1 MINNFSYFLYENN
14 LTDYLNCYSTFLMT
28 HKDLKNNILNHRM
41 NFLINYYIQE
51 KNSKMKKY
59 KLIEYYIRSYKD
71 DYLKKTIEY
80 KTENENGNKN
90 ENKNK
95 NENANKNENGNENKN
110 ENPNDEDE
118 IELRDEDVEEHYKY
132 MFINPPRKPEIDYD
146 DIDRIYELKLE
157 EEERLKEREK
167 EILLEN
173 EYEDNYD
180 NYDINE
186 NYEDYEYNTDDDYYE
201 INEEYY

>member
-28 HKDLKNNILNHRM
+28 RKDLKNNILNHRM

-51 KNSKMKKY
+51 NNSKIKKY

-71 DYLKKTIEY
+71 NYLKNVNDNINVNINDNINVNDNDNVNDNVNDNDNPDYIE
-80 KTENENGNKN
+80 K
-90 ENKNK
+90 
-95 NENANKNENGNENKN
+95 
-110 ENPNDEDE
+110 
-118 IELRDEDVEEHYKY
+118 RDDDVEDHYKY
-132 MFINPPRKPEIDYD
+132 MFINPPPKPEIDYD
-146 DIDRIYELKLE
+146 EIDRIYLINLE
-157 EEERLKEREK
+157 EEERQKEREK

-173 EYEDNYD
+173 EYDENYD
-180 NYDINE
+180 SYDIYE
-186 NYEDYEYNTDDDYYE
+186 NYEDNDYFSEDDYFE

>member
-28 HKDLKNNILNHRM
+28 RKDLKNNILNHRM

-51 KNSKMKKY
+51 NNNKLKKY

-71 DYLKKTIEY
+71 DYLKKIIDV
-80 KTENENGNKN
+80 NGNV
-90 ENKNK
+90 
-95 NENANKNENGNENKN
+95 NGNVKYLI
-110 ENPNDEDE
+110 EDE
-118 IELRDEDVEEHYKY
+118 IEKRDEDVEDHYKN
-132 MFINPPRKPEIDYD
+132 MFINPPKKPEIDYD
-146 DIDRIYELKLE
+146 DIDRIYALKME

-167 EILLEN
+167 EILMEN
-173 EYEDNYD
+173 EYEENYD

-186 NYEDYEYNTDDDYYE
+186 NYEDYEYYSDDDYFE
-201 INEEYY
+201 INEDCY

>member
-28 HKDLKNNILNHRM
+28 RKDLKNNILNHRM

-80 KTENENGNKN
+80 NNENDN
-90 ENKNK
+90 
-95 NENANKNENGNENKN
+95 NGNENAIDENENENDNENDN
-110 ENPNDEDE
+110 ENPIDEYE
-118 IELRDEDVEEHYKY
+118 IERRDEDVEDHYKY
-132 MFINPPRKPEIDYD
+132 MFINPPRKAEIDYD

-157 EEERLKEREK
+157 EEERLKDREK

>member
-28 HKDLKNNILNHRM
+28 RKELKTNILNHRM

-51 KNSKMKKY
+51 NNNKLKKY

-71 DYLKKTIEY
+71 DYLKKIIDV
-80 KTENENGNKN
+80 NGNV
-90 ENKNK
+90 
-95 NENANKNENGNENKN
+95 NGNVNVN
-110 ENPNDEDE
+110 VNGNVNVNVNDNDKYLIEDE
-118 IELRDEDVEEHYKY
+118 IEKRDEDVEDHYKN
-132 MFINPPRKPEIDYD
+132 MFINPPKKPEIDYD
-146 DIDRIYELKLE
+146 DIDRIYALKME

-167 EILLEN
+167 EILMEN
-173 EYEDNYD
+173 EYEENYD

-186 NYEDYEYNTDDDYYE
+186 NYEDYEYYSDDDYFE
-201 INEEYY
+201 INEDCY

>member
-1 MINNFSYFLYENN
+1 
-14 LTDYLNCYSTFLMT
+14 
-28 HKDLKNNILNHRM
+28 
-41 NFLINYYIQE
+41 
-51 KNSKMKKY
+51 
-59 KLIEYYIRSYKD
+59 
-71 DYLKKTIEY
+71 
-80 KTENENGNKN
+80 
-90 ENKNK
+90 
-95 NENANKNENGNENKN
+95 
-110 ENPNDEDE
+110 
-118 IELRDEDVEEHYKY
+118 

-157 EEERLKEREK
+157 EEEKLKDREK

>member
-1 MINNFSYFLYENN
+1 
-14 LTDYLNCYSTFLMT
+14 
-28 HKDLKNNILNHRM
+28 
-41 NFLINYYIQE
+41 
-51 KNSKMKKY
+51 MKKY

-80 KTENENGNKN
+80 KNPINNNKNAIDDNDNENENEN
-90 ENKNK
+90 E
-95 NENANKNENGNENKN
+95 N
-110 ENPNDEDE
+110 ENPIDEYE
-118 IELRDEDVEEHYKY
+118 IERRDEDVEDHYKY
-132 MFINPPRKPEIDYD
+132 MFINPPRKAEIDYD

-157 EEERLKEREK
+157 EEERLKDREK

>member
-51 KNSKMKKY
+51 KNCKMKKY

-80 KTENENGNKN
+80 KTENGNDN
-90 ENKNK
+90 EN
-95 NENANKNENGNENKN
+95 ENENGNENGNKNKN

-118 IELRDEDVEEHYKY
+118 IELRDEDVEDHYKY
-132 MFINPPRKPEIDYD
+132 MFINPPRKAEIDYD
-146 DIDRIYELKLE
+146 DIDRIYELKIE

-167 EILLEN
+167 EIILEN

-180 NYDINE
+180 SYDIYE
-186 NYEDYEYNTDDDYYE
+186 NYEDNDYYSDDDYFE